1 MLRILGGHGTRRP
14 RDGGRR
20 RPTGT
25 GPEYD
30 GGSDRVRP
38 ADGGDGSRA
47 SAGGRADLQVSA
59 DEGAGPRASAGAGP
73 LASTG
78 DGGNPPSAA
87 GSTPEFRGAPGDGA
101 GPRPKGGF
109 RRARYG
115 KADPRRV
122 HLVGLACVV
131 TAAVVLPLT
140 VASAGQVRDVGEVLV
155 PGALR
160 HGEGKD
166 PSAAPGR
173 SPGLL
178 DLGLGT
184 AVRCGPQ
191 LSSPEGIEAQT
202 CVLIQGADTW
212 ARTYY
217 RNATGKSLDAGLSL
231 MGPGGRTTRTRC
243 DTGADDEPATC
254 ETPRERSRG
263 GADAYMAVAEFAERG
278 SAGALLL
285 RSGSNSEDTD
295 GG

>member
-1 MLRILGGHGTRRP
+1 M
-14 RDGGRR
+14 
-20 RPTGT
+20 
-25 GPEYD
+25 
-30 GGSDRVRP
+30 
-38 ADGGDGSRA
+38 
-47 SAGGRADLQVSA
+47 
-59 DEGAGPRASAGAGP
+59 
-73 LASTG
+73 
-78 DGGNPPSAA
+78 
-87 GSTPEFRGAPGDGA
+87 
-101 GPRPKGGF
+101 
-109 RRARYG
+109 
-115 KADPRRV
+115 

-140 VASAGQVRDVGEVLV
+140 VASAGQVRDVGDVLV

-160 HGEGKD
+160 HAEGKD

-173 SPGLL
+173 SPALL
-178 DLGLGT
+178 DLGLAT

-191 LSSPEGIEAQT
+191 LSSPGGIEAQT

-254 ETPRERSRG
+254 ETLRERSRG
-263 GADAYMAVAEFAERG
+263 GADAYTAVAEFAERG
-278 SAGALLL
+278 PVGALLL
-285 RSGSNSEDTD
+285 RSGSNSEDAD